1 MNQTQKRAWL
11 SLASYVIGIP
21 CLAYIFIMLF
31 TFGRL
36 PDSFLGRGW
45 PLVVLWAFIVI
56 GWICILRKQSPA
68 EVDSDERDK
77 LIKRRA
83 VLIGFVS
90 VWILLAAVSIILWL
104 ILGLDGAIP
113 VWFLTI
119 INLCVF
125 SVIALIFQIAIIVQ
139 YGRSKGEKS

>member
-1 MNQTQKRAWL
+1 
-11 SLASYVIGIP
+11 
-21 CLAYIFIMLF
+21 MLF